1 MNENGDGKMDGDI
14 ADVRLIER
22 ISDVSTEAWDACAG
36 PDNPFVSHAFLSA
49 LEESRSV
56 GAGTGWR
63 PLHLVA
69 RAADGRVVAV
79 APMYLKG
86 HSFGEYVFDQGW
98 AEAWE
103 RAGGAYYPKLQ
114 VAVPFTP
121 VPGPRLL
128 IRPDAPPE
136 AADAL
141 IAALEEVARRLG
153 VSSLHVTFPNQADA
167 NRLIAAGWLHRIDIQ
182 FHWENR
188 GYTSFEDFLGA
199 FNSRKRKAVRRER
212 AEVAASGVR
221 LRTLVGDDIKPEHW
235 DDFHRF
241 YLDTADRKWG
251 GGYLTRDFF
260 HLLGETMSDRVALV
274 LAEDDGR
281 AVAGALNLIGT
292 DTLFGRN
299 WGSDGRHRFL
309 HFEACYHRAIEF
321 AIERGLKRVE
331 AGAQGEHKIQRGYLP
346 TLTHSA
352 HWIADEGFRNAL
364 KAHTQRER
372 RLVERT
378 AETFLELS
386 PYRNNAP
393 G

>member
-1 MNENGDGKMDGDI
+1 MGENGDDGTEGGV
-14 ADVRLIER
+14 ADVRLVER
-22 ISDVSTEAWDACAG
+22 VADVSVEAWNACAG
-36 PDNPFVSHAFLSA
+36 PDNPFVSHAFLNA
-49 LEESRSV
+49 LEGSRSV
-56 GAGTGWR
+56 GGGTGWH

-69 RAADGRVVAV
+69 RGADGRVIAV

-86 HSFGEYVFDQGW
+86 HSLGEYVFDQGW

-103 RAGGAYYPKLQ
+103 RAGGTYYPKLQ

-128 IRPDAPPE
+128 IHPDAAPDT
-136 AADAL
+136 ADAL
-141 IAALEEVARRLG
+141 IAAMEEVARRLG
-153 VSSLHVTFPNQADA
+153 VSSLHVTFPDEADA
-167 NRLIAAGWLHRIDIQ
+167 NRLIASGWLHRIDIQ
-182 FHWENR
+182 FLWENR
-188 GYTSFEDFLGA
+188 GYASFEDFLSA
-199 FNSRKRKAVRRER
+199 LNSRKRKAARRER

-221 LRTLVGDDIKPEHW
+221 LRTLVGDDIKSRHW

-241 YLDTADRKWG
+241 YLDTAERKWG

-260 HLLGETMSDRVALV
+260 HLLGETMPDHAALV

-281 AVAGALNLIGT
+281 PVAGALNLIGT

-299 WGSDGRHRFL
+299 WGSDGRYRFL

-321 AIERGLKRVE
+321 AIEHGLRRVE

-346 TLTHSA
+346 ILTHSA
-352 HWIADEGFRNAL
+352 HWVADEGFRRAL
-364 KAHTQRER
+364 ENHTRRER

-378 AETFLELS
+378 AEELRKLS
-386 PYRNNAP
+386 PYRNDP
-393 G
+393 SD